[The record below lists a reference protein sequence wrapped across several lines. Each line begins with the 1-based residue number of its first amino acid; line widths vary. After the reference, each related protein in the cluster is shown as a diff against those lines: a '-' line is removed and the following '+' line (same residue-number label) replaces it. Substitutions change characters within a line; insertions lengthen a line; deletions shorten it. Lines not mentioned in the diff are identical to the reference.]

1 MLKEI
6 PREQLVMALK
16 TASDDLQDLLF
27 RNVSKRAAEMIKD
40 DLGALGPVK
49 LKDVEKAQQGIADIV
64 RRLEAQGKIVV
75 GVGGAEDQMV

>member
-40 DLGALGPVK
+40 DLSALGPVK